1 MSICHICISINFCQS
16 LFTHQLSISQVQ
28 YSGGKKKSINLK
40 TLKLLVWK
48 KITFARGLFSFIN
61 FH

>member
-28 YSGGKKKSINLK
+28 YSGKKKYQCM
-40 TLKLLVWK
+40 TFKLSVWK